1 MFTCGIKYYCVYTII
16 YCKIFIGIYHF
27 IGLTI
32 FCIIIIQVIQAGVLP
47 LGLFHHENLPNFV
60 NLLDIPRIGEF
71 ATSAAS
77 AASHALSGF
86 GSYFNDFRTGL
97 GGLNIPSR
105 FGLLHRFA
113 NRGIV
118 PSVTSPAVVNG
129 IADPVASGI
138 LSTRDIPSADHLIRP
153 GLFGRHLSGN
163 YGIGSPTGAAS
174 SGVASST
181 TA

>member
-1 MFTCGIKYYCVYTII
+1 MVQRQVLSV
-16 YCKIFIGIYHF
+16 IF
-27 IGLTI
+27 LALVSAN
-32 FCIIIIQVIQAGVLP
+32 VIQAGVLP
-47 LGLFHHENLPNFV
+47 LGLFHHENLPNFI

-77 AASHALSGF
+77 AASHALSGV
-86 GSYFNDFRTGL
+86 GSYFNDFHTGL
-97 GGLNIPSR
+97 GGLLRPPGPSKFDLLHRQDIPSR
-105 FGLLHRFA
+105 FGLLQFA

-129 IADPVASGI
+129 IADPVTSGI